1 MPKHAVM
8 LNNQHHATNLNDGMM
23 FASILIQKVSLFTRC
38 LNVTPQHDSPH
49 DKVDSQCNKNPE
61 CQQ

>member
-8 LNNQHHATNLNDGMM
+8 LNHHHHAANLNDCMM
-23 FASILIQKVSLFTRC
+23 LTSLLIKKISLFARR
-38 LNVTPQHDSPH
+38 LNVAPQHDSPH
-49 DKVDSQCNKNPE
+49 DKVYSQCNGNSE